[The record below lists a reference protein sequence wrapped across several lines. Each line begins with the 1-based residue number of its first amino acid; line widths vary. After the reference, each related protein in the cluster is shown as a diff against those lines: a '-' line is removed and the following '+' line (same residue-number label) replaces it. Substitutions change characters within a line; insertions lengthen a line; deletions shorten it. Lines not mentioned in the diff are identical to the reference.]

1 MRNLTIGRIWGIPI
15 RLNISLL
22 VFLPILAWLL
32 GSGTQIG
39 VYADTINALWPGSLD
54 SETFQVGAR
63 SWTIGILGAL
73 GLFVSVA
80 IHELGHSWAARRYGI
95 EVKSITLWL
104 LGGLASFAEMPKEW
118 QREFWIALAGPVTS
132 VLLAGVF
139 AGLLQLAPASLP
151 VVVFTLGFL
160 AIVNV
165 VLAIFNM
172 LPAFPMDGGRVLRA
186 LLARNRPYGSATRI
200 AARVG
205 SIFAMLFVVLGVLLF
220 EIIMILVGLFIY
232 VAATGESRTVMLEEL
247 LEGISVRS
255 LATADAAVDVS
266 DSAQTLLDRL
276 LAERRTDLLVRDGDE
291 VVGVVTA
298 SSLRAVDP
306 ADYATT
312 RVEDLV
318 TRDLPRLDADLGAFP
333 AIVAMNESRA
343 AVALVEEQGRVV
355 GAISRSDFA
364 AAMEL
369 RRGTSPA

>member
-32 GSGTQIG
+32 GSGAQIG
-39 VYADTINALWPGSLD
+39 VYTDTINAIWPGSLD
-54 SETFQVGAR
+54 PATFQVGAR
-63 SWTIGILGAL
+63 SWTIGILGAI

-95 EVKSITLWL
+95 EVESITLWL
-104 LGGLASFAEMPKEW
+104 LGGLASFAAIPKEW
-118 QREFWIALAGPVTS
+118 EKEFWIALAGPVTS

-139 AGLLQLAPASLP
+139 AGMLQLAPASLP

-160 AIVNV
+160 AVINII
-165 VLAIFNM
+165 LAVFNM

-200 AARVG
+200 AARIG

-220 EIIMILVGLFIY
+220 EIIMVLVGLFIY

-247 LEGISVRS
+247 LEGITVRS
-255 LATADAAVDVS
+255 LATADASVDVS
-266 DSAQTLLDRL
+266 DNAQTLLDRL
-276 LAERRTDLLVRDGDE
+276 LAERRTDLLVRDGE
-291 VVGVVTA
+291 EIVGVVTA
-298 SSLRAVDP
+298 GALRSVQP

-333 AIVAMNESRA
+333 ALVAMNESRA
-343 AVALVEEQGRVV
+343 EVALVEERGNVV

-369 RRGTSPA
+369 RRGTAPA